1 MQTDQK
7 RCEQHKGYRTN
18 SNIGALREFYL
29 HNFQSGL
36 LKRLNQM
43 ANETK
48 SSNSSNSITG
58 ASASIDSNN
67 SHNISNHN
75 NNVTSEIRIKV
86 TLPQLHIVDAF
97 DIIRS
102 RLHYKDEAY
111 KLSHYL
117 CNCEVSQG
125 NFEYYETPAGREV
138 LNGIMMAIGDESFM
152 KKAVNPYKTY
162 NSLNKTENCQ
172 CFE

>member
-1 MQTDQK
+1 
-7 RCEQHKGYRTN
+7 
-18 SNIGALREFYL
+18 
-29 HNFQSGL
+29 
-36 LKRLNQM
+36 M

-48 SSNSSNSITG
+48 SSNSITG
-58 ASASIDSNN
+58 ASASIDSNNN

-75 NNVTSEIRIKV
+75 NNVTSEIKIKV

-117 CNCEVSQG
+117 CNCEVSKGSG

-162 NSLNKTENCQ
+162 NSLNKTKNCQ